1 MRGACRVSARF
12 RHLHALN
19 EFYINQDGFLSVFF
33 YGIIYDIKLKRMIH
47 DIKSKRK
54 MARLKSAETDIGK
67 YRKKR
72 VC

>member
-1 MRGACRVSARF
+1 MHGACRVSARF

-19 EFYINQDGFLSVFF
+19 EFYIIKTDFCPSFF

-54 MARLKSAETDIGK
+54 RARLKSAETDIGK